1 MLSSVSRATSVFRR
15 TAAPS
20 VGAVR
25 NLNVHEYVSMELLE
39 HYGVKVPKAFVASSP
54 EEAEHIFL
62 NSLNKG
68 TCNITTDVGH
78 DRNLPTY
85 RTVLLFLRHVILT
98 IISVFLVQQSESP

>member
-1 MLSSVSRATSVFRR
+1 MLSSVSRATSALRR
-15 TAAPS
+15 TAAPA

-68 TCNITTDVGH
+68 KALEEWKDAYPIRSAY
-78 DRNLPTY
+78 DRRRP
-85 RTVLLFLRHVILT
+85 RD
-98 IISVFLVQQSESP
+98 ESSH

>member
-1 MLSSVSRATSVFRR
+1 LRR
-15 TAAPS
+15 TAAPA

-68 TCNITTDVGH
+68 KALEEWKDAYPIRSAY
-78 DRNLPTY
+78 DRRRP
-85 RTVLLFLRHVILT
+85 RD
-98 IISVFLVQQSESP
+98 ESSH